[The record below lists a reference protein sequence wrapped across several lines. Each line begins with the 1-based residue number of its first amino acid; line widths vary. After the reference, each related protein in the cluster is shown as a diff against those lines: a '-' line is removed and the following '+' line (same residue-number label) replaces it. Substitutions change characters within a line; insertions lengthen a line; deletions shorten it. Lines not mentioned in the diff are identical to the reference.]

1 MTIRGPFEPEFRDLP
16 TKIPIF
22 PLSGALLLPG
32 GTLPLNIFEPRYLSM
47 VRDAIASPLRLIG
60 MIQPNKED
68 QLNPYYTIGCAGR
81 ISSFSEQEDGRILI
95 TLSGCIRF
103 QATNFLEVVSG
114 YLTAEIE
121 WNNYKSDL
129 SIDESFI
136 DRKKL
141 STTLRRY
148 FDAKGFQVDWSQLE
162 SCSDERLVCTL
173 CMICPFEIAEKQALL
188 EVKDLSARA
197 DLLITILEMSC
208 HNDDHSE
215 NAKH

>member
-1 MTIRGPFEPEFRDLP
+1 
-16 TKIPIF
+16 
-22 PLSGALLLPG
+22 
-32 GTLPLNIFEPRYLSM
+32 M

-68 QLNPYYTIGCAGR
+68 QLNPYYSIGCAGR
-81 ISSFSEQEDGRILI
+81 ISSFSEQEDGRVLI

-103 QATNFLEVVSG
+103 QATNFLEVISG
-114 YLTAEIE
+114 YLTAEID
-121 WNNYKSDL
+121 WKNYKSDL

-173 CMICPFEIAEKQALL
+173 CMICPFETAEKQALL
-188 EVKDLSARA
+188 EVKDLSARS
-197 DLLITILEMSC
+197 DLLTTILEMSC